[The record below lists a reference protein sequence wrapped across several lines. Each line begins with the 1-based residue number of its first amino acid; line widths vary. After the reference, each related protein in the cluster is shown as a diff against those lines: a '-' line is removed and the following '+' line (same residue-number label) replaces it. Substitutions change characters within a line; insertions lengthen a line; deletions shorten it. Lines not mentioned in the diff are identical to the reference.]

1 MCWRRGLRPYVL
13 ANGRYCKGHFVRP
26 ADCYLPCSQ
35 GALLHLAHRNNG
47 CISTYTSLI
56 YRYIINKDKYPGC
69 SLYYLL
75 ASSNRASLPALAPSL
90 FIGCGERPPCSCRSP
105 HRFLALSPV
114 CKIIAPSNFAPP
126 RSALRLASN
135 PSSTD
140 ACLCSRPVGRGR
152 AFKWIYTV
160 SQPPPPSHNVV

>member
-1 MCWRRGLRPYVL
+1 ML

-114 CKIIAPSNFAPP
+114 CKIIAPSNFAPLDRPFVSP
-126 RSALRLASN
+126 RTLRRWLLACAVVPLGEAVPSN
-135 PSSTD
+135 GYILYLNPLPHPTM
-140 ACLCSRPVGRGR
+140 LCKYAFGRVP
-152 AFKWIYTV
+152 Y
-160 SQPPPPSHNVV
+160 